1 MDLEQVEQ
9 ICMAALERVFH
20 AGADLRVDV
29 YQDDSFLNGNLYVKL
44 YFIHK
49 LPDGSDLQHGTSFQ
63 IPQKELDSLNVSEEE
78 LVEEYAIKYALQL
91 YDWVNDV
98 KRE

>member
-49 LPDGSDLQHGTSFQ
+49 LPDRSDLQHGTSFQ
-63 IPQKELDSLNVSEEE
+63 IPQKEIDAVFFSEEK
-78 LVEEYAIKYALQL
+78 LVEMHALSYALQL

-98 KRE
+98 ERE